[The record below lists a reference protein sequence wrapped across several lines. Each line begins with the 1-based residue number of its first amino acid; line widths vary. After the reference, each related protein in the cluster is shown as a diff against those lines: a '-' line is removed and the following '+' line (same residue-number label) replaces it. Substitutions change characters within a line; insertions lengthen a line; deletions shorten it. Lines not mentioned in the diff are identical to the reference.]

1 MVGPLV
7 QSALDPHS
15 PQGERLRDLIW
26 IFTAVCGVVWLAVM
40 IALAIAVWR
49 RRASAAPEPSALE
62 RAAELRLTIIVGA
75 LVGMTAVTVLALT
88 GLSYAT
94 QKRVLGRPLAAGMAL
109 LVTGHQW
116 WWEVEYKDDEP
127 ARTFTTANEIHVPV
141 GVPVTIRLRA
151 DDVIHSFWVPS
162 LMGKEDLI
170 PGRENSIRFTA
181 ARAGIYRGQCA
192 EFCGAQHAHMALLV
206 VAQEKPDFDAWRD
219 GQIRSADDPNEP
231 ERQKG
236 LAAFLAKPCVMCH
249 AVRGTSAAA
258 RVGPD
263 LTHVGSRMT
272 LAAGT
277 LPLSRGT
284 LAAWLADPQGVK
296 PGSQMPFV
304 QLDPDE
310 LNAIS
315 AYLEGLK

>member
-1 MVGPLV
+1 MIGPLV

-26 IFTAVCGVVWLAVM
+26 MFTAVCGVVWLAVM

-49 RRASAAPEPSALE
+49 RRASASPDPPALG
-62 RAAELRLTIIVGA
+62 RAAELRPTIVVGA
-75 LVGMTAVTVLALT
+75 LVAMTAVTVLVLT

-94 QKRVLGRPLAAGMAL
+94 QKRALGRLPAAGMVL

-116 WWEVEYKDDEP
+116 WWEVEYEDDEP

-304 QLDPDE
+304 QLDPNE